1 MPLSVVAFPITE
13 CDGLPLLSHHWI
25 ATEHQVIGD
34 GVVAFYEAGGLCD
47 EELGC
52 TESTFLKISACETG
66 QTLNVVTQLNREYDN
81 TLLDRTDEAS
91 ETLQKLAKGGASH
104 SWDSVKK
111 TFDQKA
117 FDVSEITE
125 TNENC
130 ACAAAFPELRNG
142 KEKFEGL

>member
-1 MPLSVVAFPITE
+1 M
-13 CDGLPLLSHHWI
+13 
-25 ATEHQVIGD
+25 IGD
-34 GVVAFYEAGGLCD
+34 GVVAFYEVGGLCD

-52 TESTFLKISACETG
+52 TESAFLKISACETG
-66 QTLNVVTQLNREYDN
+66 QTLRVVTRLNREHDN

-91 ETLQKLAKGGASH
+91 ETLQKLAEVDASH
-104 SWDSVKK
+104 SWESVKK

-117 FDVSEITE
+117 FKISEITE